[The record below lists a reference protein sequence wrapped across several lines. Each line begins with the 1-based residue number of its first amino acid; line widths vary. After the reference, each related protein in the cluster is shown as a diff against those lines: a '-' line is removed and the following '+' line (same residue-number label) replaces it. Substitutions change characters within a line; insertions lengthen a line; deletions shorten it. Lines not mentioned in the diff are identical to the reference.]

1 MVVIAAMVVFTV
13 LVVSVVLVAVAAML
27 VLSSLAVVK
36 ATAST
41 LDVLVM
47 VERATDTAKEDVSIM
62 VPIRVTKSNMEED
75 MVKVKVSKLQ
85 SAAAVVLTDP
95 EVLMRGIELLT
106 SQAATSRLSAP
117 RVPTPR
123 SRLLFLMVTSNML
136 TVVQLAI
143 AMSDMQALTRA
154 TATPTLTDAHTGEYI
169 FLTTTTE

>member
-1 MVVIAAMVVFTV
+1 MVSAVSGSVVVIAAMVVFTV
-13 LVVSVVLVAVAAML
+13 SVVSVVVVVVAAML

-47 VERATDTAKEDVSIM
+47 AERATDTAKEDVSIM

-95 EVLMRGIELLT
+95 EVTTRGIESLT
-106 SQAATSRLSAP
+106 SLAATSKLSAP
-117 RVPTPR
+117 RVPTLR
-123 SRLLFLMVTSNML
+123 SRLLFLMVTSNKLM
-136 TVVQLAI
+136 VAQLAI
-143 AMSDMQALTRA
+143 ATSDMQALRRA
-154 TATPTLTDAHTGEYI
+154 TATPTLTDDHTGE
-169 FLTTTTE
+169 